1 MIGVQILSVPY
12 DSGARGVRMGAGP
25 ERILEAGLA
34 RRLEARGHE
43 VTIVTVEAEGGPIQ
57 AETAT
62 AFSLARA
69 LSHHVREARAH
80 GRLPLIL
87 SGNCFASVGVVSGLD
102 RPVGLL
108 WFDSHGDLNTPE
120 TSASGFLDGMALS
133 VLGGRCW
140 QTMAASVPGFAPLSD
155 ADLVLLGV
163 RDLDPPEAV
172 HILNTAV
179 RLLEPAIVSQ
189 GLAAV
194 LEEMRRRV
202 RSLHVHLDLDV
213 LDPRDGR
220 ANHFA
225 APDGLRLGELVT
237 ILSGIAREAAVTSLT
252 LSAYEPAADA
262 DGRALHA
269 ALESIEAF
277 TDAWAD
283 SR

>member
-1 MIGVQILSVPY
+1 
-12 DSGARGVRMGAGP
+12 
-25 ERILEAGLA
+25 
-34 RRLEARGHE
+34 
-43 VTIVTVEAEGGPIQ
+43 
-57 AETAT
+57 
-62 AFSLARA
+62 
-69 LSHHVREARAH
+69 
-80 GRLPLIL
+80 
-87 SGNCFASVGVVSGLD
+87 
-102 RPVGLL
+102 
-108 WFDSHGDLNTPE
+108 
-120 TSASGFLDGMALS
+120 
-133 VLGGRCW
+133 
-140 QTMAASVPGFAPLSD
+140 MAASVPGFAPLSD

-237 ILSGIAREAAVTSLT
+237 ILSGIARQAAVTSLT